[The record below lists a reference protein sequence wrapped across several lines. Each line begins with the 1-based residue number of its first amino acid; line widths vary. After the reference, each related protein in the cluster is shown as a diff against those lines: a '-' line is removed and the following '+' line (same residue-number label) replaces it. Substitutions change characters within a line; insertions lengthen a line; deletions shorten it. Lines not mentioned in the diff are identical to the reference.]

1 MSGIYAYRPLQTQ
14 KSIRL
19 LRLNPGMGDSPLR
32 GTIYHIVLE
41 EEGQGSRGR
50 YVEAGSPQPKLGD
63 NKKEVYNAFKV
74 FSFGDPIQITSYEA
88 LSYVWGPAIYSQEIA
103 TGEGIV
109 RITPN
114 LAQALQN
121 IRHPQHYRTIW
132 ADAICI
138 NQRDLLERG
147 HQVRSMGRIYSR
159 AEGVLIWLGQTSDD
173 EAESCFDDLRLAEK
187 LKRPH
192 VTATEQV
199 YKLQW
204 FTRLWVVQEIFL
216 AREANFLWK
225 DSRGVHGASRSAVML
240 DYQKRAL
247 RDSRLLDRWQSS
259 KAYNMRFLDMLE
271 VTQNLLYTDERDRI
285 YAILGLPYDSFYP
298 LSTALRNVQPD
309 YSKSTTQ
316 VFIDIASLCVENYEL
331 PRVLSQKDV
340 SRQYTL
346 PLPSWVPDWSWPNQL
361 PSRSERFIFPD
372 WNFLPSLREGC
383 LPRPNASVDR
393 LSGTLTIRG
402 HILGRVTK
410 LLSPPGSQDPLES
423 AERAKSTETDLFDA
437 LPFALYPQTYTI
449 FEHCDNDV
457 SDVATSQEYW
467 FHVEGDSMWL
477 GPRTTQP
484 GDVLVILPGSEL
496 YPAEMLV
503 LLREQDND
511 FLFMGF
517 VEWSEKDVENLRPNA
532 ENKEFKLR

>member
-1 MSGIYAYRPLQTQ
+1 
-14 KSIRL
+14 
-19 LRLNPGMGDSPLR
+19 
-32 GTIYHIVLE
+32 
-41 EEGQGSRGR
+41 
-50 YVEAGSPQPKLGD
+50 
-63 NKKEVYNAFKV
+63 
-74 FSFGDPIQITSYEA
+74 
-88 LSYVWGPAIYSQEIA
+88 
-103 TGEGIV
+103 
-109 RITPN
+109 
-114 LAQALQN
+114 
-121 IRHPQHYRTIW
+121 
-132 ADAICI
+132 
-138 NQRDLLERG
+138 
-147 HQVRSMGRIYSR
+147 
-159 AEGVLIWLGQTSDD
+159 
-173 EAESCFDDLRLAEK
+173 
-187 LKRPH
+187 
-192 VTATEQV
+192 
-199 YKLQW
+199 
-204 FTRLWVVQEIFL
+204 
-216 AREANFLWK
+216 
-225 DSRGVHGASRSAVML
+225 ML

-423 AERAKSTETDLFDA
+423 AKRAKSTETDLFDA

-449 FEHCDNDV
+449 FEHWDNDV